1 VAILITGQGMAAMPT
16 SILIIDDSDN
26 IRNSIVNALREVALF
41 EQYRE
46 AKNGIDG
53 LKSLLDNRAD
63 LIICDLEMPRMD
75 GFKFLAMLN
84 SREELKDIPVI
95 MLTGKE
101 DRQSKI
107 KGLEQGAVDY
117 VTKPFDTGELVARV
131 KVQLKIKALQDEL
144 RKSNEMLLELSNTDH
159 LTRLYNRRHL
169 METLE
174 REFKRALREGGF
186 FSLIMLD
193 IDNFKKVNDTYGH
206 QEGDTVLV
214 AVANAIRRALRPYDY
229 AARYGG
235 EEFALLLP
243 ATNLIGSVQAAER
256 VRKGIESMNFA
267 DQLQNLVVTASL
279 GIATYPSSQVYC
291 IDALITEADDALYRA
306 KASGKNRIESMV
318 VAT

>member
-1 VAILITGQGMAAMPT
+1 MPT

-26 IRNSIVNALREVALF
+26 IRSSIVATLREVALF
-41 EQYRE
+41 EQYIE
-46 AKNGIDG
+46 AKDGIDG
-53 LKSLLDNRAD
+53 LKSLLDNRVD

-75 GFKFLAMLN
+75 GFKFLSML
-84 SREELKDIPVI
+84 SGREELKDIPVI

-107 KGLEQGAVDY
+107 KGLERGAVDY
-117 VTKPFDTGELVARV
+117 VTKPFDAGELVARV

-144 RKSNEMLLELSNTDH
+144 RKSNELLLELSNTDH

-169 METLE
+169 METLD

-186 FSLIMLD
+186 FSMIMLD
-193 IDNFKKVNDTYGH
+193 IDHFKKVNDTYGH
-206 QEGDTVLV
+206 QEGDAVLV
-214 AVANAIRRALRPYDY
+214 AVANVVRRELRPYDY

-243 ATNLIGSVQAAER
+243 ATNLAGSMQAAER
-256 VRKGIESMNFA
+256 VRKGVESMTFA
-267 DQLQNLVVTASL
+267 DKLQNLVVTVSL

-306 KASGKNRIESMV
+306 KANGRNRIESMIG
-318 VAT
+318 AT

>member
-1 VAILITGQGMAAMPT
+1 MPT
-16 SILIIDDSDN
+16 SILVIDDSDN
-26 IRNSIVNALREVALF
+26 IRSSIVATLREVALF
-41 EQYRE
+41 EQYLE
-46 AKNGIDG
+46 AKDGIDG
-53 LKSLLDNRAD
+53 LKSLLETRVD

-75 GFKFLAMLN
+75 GFKFLAML
-84 SREELKDIPVI
+84 SGREELKDIPVI

-117 VTKPFDTGELVARV
+117 VTKPFDAGELVARV

-144 RKSNEMLLELSNTDH
+144 RKSNELLLELSNTDH

-169 METLE
+169 METLD

-186 FSLIMLD
+186 FSMMMID
-193 IDNFKKVNDTYGH
+193 IDHFKMVNDTYGH
-206 QEGDTVLV
+206 QEGDAVLV
-214 AVANAIRRALRPYDY
+214 AVANVVRKELRPYDY

-235 EEFALLLP
+235 EEFAVLLP
-243 ATNLIGSVQAAER
+243 ATNLAGSIQAAER
-256 VRKGIESMNFA
+256 VRKGVESMTFG
-267 DQLQNLVVTASL
+267 DKLQNLVVTVSL

-306 KASGKNRIESMV
+306 KANGRNRIESMIG
-318 VAT
+318 AT